1 MKRILATF
9 AAVALMVPILIGLSS
24 THASAATVPSIS
36 CGTGK
41 TYGWVIS
48 PINGLKVGAKYCRPM
63 TVLTI
68 RDGMAAFWFTA
79 VNGVWIPTSNNVP
92 NAGGSTTAARAHA
105 KAAKDLG
112 AKYGLHVSFTKYT
125 GNRDSMGWVNRTN
138 GVGLAGTYY
147 TSPMYPGKGLIE
159 ISNGGNSLSAA
170 DGLLG
175 KTAARTRILNTVRHE
190 ISHARIELKCGTTRP
205 PIVGDR
211 NEEVTDAYAA
221 TFFGKT
227 LKSYDYNRNDVAIAK
242 KIAAVDMKKP
252 VAERT
257 GCIK

>member
-1 MKRILATF
+1 MTP
-9 AAVALMVPILIGLSS
+9 LMRQDP
-24 THASAATVPSIS
+24 
-36 CGTGK
+36 
-41 TYGWVIS
+41 
-48 PINGLKVGAKYCRPM
+48 
-63 TVLTI
+63 
-68 RDGMAAFWFTA
+68 DGIAAFWFTSV
-79 VNGVWIPTSNNVP
+79 VNGNLIPTSNNEP
-92 NAGGSTTAARAHA
+92 NTGGTSVSAKAHA
-105 KAAKDLG
+105 KAAKDLA

-125 GNRDSMGWVNRTN
+125 GHRDSVGWVNSTH

-147 TSPMYPGKGLIE
+147 TSPDYPGKGLIE

-227 LKSYDYNRNDVAIAK
+227 LKSYNYTKTDVAKAK

-257 GCIK
+257 GCIR